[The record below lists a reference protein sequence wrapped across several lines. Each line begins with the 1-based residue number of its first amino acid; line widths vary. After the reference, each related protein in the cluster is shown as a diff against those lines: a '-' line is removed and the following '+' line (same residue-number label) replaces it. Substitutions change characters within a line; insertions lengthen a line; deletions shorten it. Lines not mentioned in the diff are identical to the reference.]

1 MTRITNAD
9 HVLLLLRNHL
19 ERMQKQ
25 RRKRGKEE
33 VPAQK
38 SPAQANQLERVA
50 RLAAAEGV
58 SEHEFQQALIAGLL
72 ADELGDAVT
81 NDAEFV
87 RLVDDV
93 LAIIRRDPES
103 SALLRAAQ
111 QHLSS
116 S

>member
-1 MTRITNAD
+1 MTRVTNAD

-25 RRKRGKEE
+25 RGKRDKAGAAE
-33 VPAQK
+33 QK
-38 SPAQANQLERVA
+38 SAHTTQLERVA
-50 RLAAAEGV
+50 HLATAEGV
-58 SEHEFQQALIAGLL
+58 SEREFQQALIAGLL
-72 ADELGDAVT
+72 ADELGEAVA
-81 NDAEFV
+81 NDAKFV

-93 LAIIRRDPES
+93 LAIIERDKDS

>member
-25 RRKRGKEE
+25 RRKRDKTG
-33 VPAQK
+33 AAGQK
-38 SPAQANQLERVA
+38 PAQANQLERIV
-50 RLAAAEGV
+50 RLATAEGV
-58 SEHEFQQALIAGLL
+58 SEREFQQALIAGLL
-72 ADELGDAVT
+72 ADELGEAVT
-81 NDAEFV
+81 NDAKFV

-93 LAIIRRDPES
+93 LAVIERDKDS

-111 QHLSS
+111 RHLSS